1 MLTEAFNEYRYASF
15 NDEGTYANAI
25 EPHSRLI
32 TAFRKQSE
40 EEAVAAMHYHMLR
53 AIEDVSIRIRS

>member
-40 EEAVAAMHYHMLR
+40 EEAVAAHALPYAPR
-53 AIEDVSIRIRS
+53 YRGC